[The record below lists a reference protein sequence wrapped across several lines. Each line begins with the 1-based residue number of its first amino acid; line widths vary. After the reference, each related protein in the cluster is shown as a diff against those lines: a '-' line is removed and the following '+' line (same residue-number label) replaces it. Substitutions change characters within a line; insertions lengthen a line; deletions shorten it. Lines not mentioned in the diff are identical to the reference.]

1 MNHRNKGLVAGAEV
15 RPWFRRIAILVVLL
29 CAGVW
34 VLTLRRGHQR
44 EDAHNPESPTQG
56 VQPPSDLKQWPVKD
70 AASSDRSG
78 QPSGV
83 QGGRSFPTRHPQP
96 TLPEPGAESRELVG
110 SLCRLNED
118 GQPLTAQQA
127 LEWKQKFQK
136 LIDEGAGSVPAIVE
150 FLKENK
156 DVDFGSAAASL
167 GYSSARRALFDAL
180 TQIGGPEATA
190 GTLQI
195 LENTAEPRE
204 IALLAQNLEKL
215 APEEYRQEAL
225 QAARETLAL
234 AAEGK
239 LQASDVSPLFEVL
252 QQFGG
257 AGAVAELQNA
267 AKQWNYY
274 ATIALAQ
281 LPDGAGIPSLIEIAQ
296 GSTGAKG
303 NALEMLAQV
312 SSQYSEARSALL
324 DLARA
329 NKINP
334 NQWPYL
340 TPLLAGDQYH
350 YQDAVFDAPTLG
362 GNKAPGD
369 AAHVLF
375 GNQHFYTAPAL
386 NGMTPDEMSQ
396 RMALIDDLA
405 ALTTEPA
412 ALQALHNSREL
423 LRKRFPQTAS
433 VSP

>member
-1 MNHRNKGLVAGAEV
+1 
-15 RPWFRRIAILVVLL
+15 
-29 CAGVW
+29 
-34 VLTLRRGHQR
+34 VLTFRKEHPR
-44 EDAHNPESPTQG
+44 EYAQNPERSTQA
-56 VQPPSDLKQWPVKD
+56 VQSPSDQKPLSVNDP
-70 AASSDRSG
+70 ASSSLSG
-78 QPSGV
+78 QPPGV
-83 QGGRSFPTRHPQP
+83 QGARSLPKHPQP
-96 TLPEPGAESRELVG
+96 VLPEPSAESREIVAT
-110 SLCRLNED
+110 LCRANGD
-118 GQPLTAQQA
+118 GQPVTEEQA
-127 LEWKQKFQK
+127 DEWKQRLHE
-136 LIDEGAGSVPAIVE
+136 LIGQGAGSVPAIVE
-150 FLKENK
+150 FLKQNK
-156 DVDFGSAAASL
+156 DVDFGSVSPSL
-167 GYSSARRALFDAL
+167 GYPSARRAMFDAL
-180 TQIGGPEATA
+180 TQIGGPEAIA
-190 GTLQI
+190 GTVQV

-239 LQASDVSPLFEVL
+239 LQATDVGPLFEVL

-257 AGAVAELQNA
+257 PAAVAELQNA
-267 AKQWNYY
+267 ANRWNYY

-281 LPDGAGIPSLIEIAQ
+281 LPDGAGVSSLIEIAQ

-312 SSQYSEARSALL
+312 SAQFPEAREALL

-329 NKINP
+329 NKIAP

-340 TPLLAGDQYH
+340 TPLLAGDRYH
-350 YQDAVFDAPTLG
+350 YQDSVFDPATLG
-362 GNKAPGD
+362 GSKAPGD

-375 GNQHFYTAPAL
+375 GNQHFYTAPADASL
-386 NGMTPDEMSQ
+386 TPDQISQ
-396 RMALIDDLA
+396 RMAFIDDLA